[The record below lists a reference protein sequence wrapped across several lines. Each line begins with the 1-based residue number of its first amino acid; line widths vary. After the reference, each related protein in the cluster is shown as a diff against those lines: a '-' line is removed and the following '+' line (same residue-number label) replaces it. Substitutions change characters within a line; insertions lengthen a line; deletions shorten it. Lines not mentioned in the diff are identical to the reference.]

1 MRKFVFRLQIVLDH
15 ALRQEE
21 ECLQELA
28 RLQGLLFLTV
38 EAIERAKVD
47 VQNMK
52 VFLATQ
58 QQGVFDASR
67 LMEWRM
73 HLEAL
78 NGVVAA
84 VEQERKAL
92 EGQVEAQRQRVLDAR
107 RKRQGLEKLRDKQ
120 YDDHRMEHER
130 QELKNLED
138 ITLPR
143 HVARQTLVRA
153 DESREIAGKSR

>member
-1 MRKFVFRLQIVLDH
+1 
-15 ALRQEE
+15 
-21 ECLQELA
+21 
-28 RLQGLLFLTV
+28 
-38 EAIERAKVD
+38 
-47 VQNMK
+47 
-52 VFLATQ
+52 
-58 QQGVFDASR
+58 
-67 LMEWRM
+67 MEWRM